1 LRDTK
6 EDRDDIL
13 ELTSLAVVLA
23 AKVEQELRW

>member
-1 LRDTK
+1 MRDTK